1 MTKFMVKPRNILLMW
16 KKHNDNNYTTIKQ
29 IYNARH
35 AYHSSIRGSN
45 TEMQQLMMLKDDNV
59 VRDLFWNNYDAIN
72 TYKTNRYKLS
82 LLDIVGVTPTRM
94 TLSVGFAYLEGERLN
109 NVVWALQRFR
119 GLFIRVDA
127 FLRVIVTDKDFSL
140 MNAVKTVFPDA
151 TNLLCRFHIDKI
163 VKAKYKTLVAQK
175 NACDYVME
183 VWGSLIDYPCENSFD
198 EYLKNFEMA
207 YSS

>member
-1 MTKFMVKPRNILLMW
+1 MDEDQWMYDSMMSEEVDINIKNEEDVGVKVE
-16 KKHNDNNYTTIKQ
+16 HVDCSD
-29 IYNARH
+29 AF
-35 AYHSSIRGSN
+35 N
-45 TEMQQLMMLKDDNV
+45 TSQLFACRDEVLQWAQSLAHDIGFV
-59 VRDLFWNNYDAIN
+59 VVIM
-72 TYKTNRYKLS
+72 RYKLS

-94 TLSVGFAYLEGERLN
+94 TLSVGFAYLEEERLN
-109 NVVWALQRFR
+109 NVVWTLQRFR
-119 GLFIRVDA
+119 GLFMRVDA

-151 TNLLCRFHIDKI
+151 TNLLCRFHVDKI

-198 EYLKNFEMA
+198 EYLKNFEMT

>member
-1 MTKFMVKPRNILLMW
+1 
-16 KKHNDNNYTTIKQ
+16 
-29 IYNARH
+29 
-35 AYHSSIRGSN
+35 
-45 TEMQQLMMLKDDNV
+45 
-59 VRDLFWNNYDAIN
+59 
-72 TYKTNRYKLS
+72 
-82 LLDIVGVTPTRM
+82 M

-207 YSS
+207 YSSWPILVDYVCQTWVVSFKERFVKAWTNKMMHLRNTTTNRYQYCLLFVFICLSVDLNENDAVVYIFLYISSLELRVLIGH